1 MNIFKDTK
9 NAIVDRVKG
18 YFTINNVSYHLN
30 EQAVTT
36 AFSSTYDA
44 ISVLSRCTDMIINT
58 AAATELI
65 IVEDTGILNKRT
77 SFSKFEKLL
86 ANPDPTMS
94 ELQFRKMIYRD
105 LFFSG
110 NTFIYNLG
118 NALQILSSVEYSDD
132 NKPSSGGIALDED
145 RLTHIRLLNES
156 GYQYGRSYL
165 TRIDNEIKL
174 ITKML
179 NFQSNYFSNNGFPGV
194 ILETDHPLAKRSKER
209 LAEEFVNMFSIQKGV
224 SGKPFVLDNSIKMRA
239 GFEFDPYRQRNRVET
254 VNSVIERKRGEFV
267 RVTKVR
273 NQNREILFTVMIHNY
288 QGSTKI
294 SSIPIGFLEK
304 PIIYSHVQ
312 GKSSWMTSSRS
323 DSMSLS
329 EESSSSREAPSSS
342 SGSSF
347 LASSP
352 SISEGAGGA
361 EMAPFF
367 GCLSLS
373 RCCAPRPLPS
383 LFDLLRRGLMA
394 LTSSSTWDR
403 TLFCFVSW
411 YRMKAP

>member
-145 RLTHIRLLNES
+145 RLTHVRLLNES

-224 SGKPFVLDNSIKMRA
+224 SGKPFVLDNSIKMR
-239 GFEFDPYRQRNRVET
+239 DVQRSFKDLQFLESVNKLANNIMNSLGVPSVLINGGNNANIAPNQKLFIYLT
-254 VNSVIERKRGEFV
+254 VAYFVDIVASELTRHLHRFYPGTRKLKIIGNYDDLQILKDDFLKLSNSVK
-267 RVTKVR
+267 T
-273 NQNREILFTVMIHNY
+273 LY
-288 QGSTKI
+288 STGVLNKNEARLRL
-294 SSIPIGFLEK
+294 GYAAVEGGDEFLE
-304 PIIYSHVQ
+304 PANIT
-312 GKSSWMTSSRS
+312 GN
-323 DSMSLS
+323 
-329 EESSSSREAPSSS
+329 
-342 SGSSF
+342 
-347 LASSP
+347 
-352 SISEGAGGA
+352 
-361 EMAPFF
+361 
-367 GCLSLS
+367 
-373 RCCAPRPLPS
+373 
-383 LFDLLRRGLMA
+383 LFDGNA
-394 LTSSSTWDR
+394 TQEDDE
-403 TLFCFVSW
+403 
-411 YRMKAP
+411 